1 MTPASNSKSRPS
13 PTSKPAPAKDK
24 IIKGKF
30 QVLVISKQIHFKD
43 RSGVVYAISGLG
55 KKDMSKLLKMDK
67 KYISA
72 EIKVPAKS
80 KSKKKTAVFIR
91 FL

>member
-1 MTPASNSKSRPS
+1 MLKKSVFIIAILFLFLFIFSSCIIVTPASNSKSRPS

-24 IIKGKF
+24 ILKGKF

-55 KKDMSKLLKMDK
+55 KKDM
-67 KYISA
+67 
-72 EIKVPAKS
+72 
-80 KSKKKTAVFIR
+80 
-91 FL
+91 